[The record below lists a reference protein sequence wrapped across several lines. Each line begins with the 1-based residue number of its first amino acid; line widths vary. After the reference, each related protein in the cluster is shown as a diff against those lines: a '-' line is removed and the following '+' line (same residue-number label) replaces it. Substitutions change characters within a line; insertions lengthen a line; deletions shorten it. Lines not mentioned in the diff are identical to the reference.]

1 MAAADVMIPSANTKL
16 AEARQDCLDALAA
29 HAAMHDAAVA
39 LGLFNE
45 VPAGA
50 AEWAHAVL
58 GQLNAAQNATAHN
71 ALTAAL
77 NANQT
82 VTVAWR
88 EGAAVD
94 VAVEADASGNTRV
107 VFQSGRGH

>member
-1 MAAADVMIPSANTKL
+1 MIPSANTKL
-16 AEARQDCLDALAA
+16 AEARQDCLNALAA

-39 LGLFNE
+39 IGLFDH

-58 GQLNAAQNATAHN
+58 AQLTEGQNATAHN
-71 ALTAAL
+71 ALTDAL

-94 VAVEADASGNTRV
+94 VAVEADANGNPRV